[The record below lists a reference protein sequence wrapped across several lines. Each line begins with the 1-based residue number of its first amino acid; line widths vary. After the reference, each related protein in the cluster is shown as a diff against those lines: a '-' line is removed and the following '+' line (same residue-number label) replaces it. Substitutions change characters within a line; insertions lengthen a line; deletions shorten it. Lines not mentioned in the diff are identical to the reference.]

1 MRASFFKHPEVT
13 PFVECPNCGRL
24 VEFGAEHCPA
34 CREVIEKGYALLSV
48 GVVAFNTRA
57 VSLANT
63 IKTGDPA
70 AFIVLLASAYVYFLD
85 ASGGSLSSLQSLW
98 ATTLAV
104 PVLALAAVAL
114 WFFRYGRFRM
124 GDADFDRSKLDMRWS
139 LMLWLALL
147 FAQGV
152 AFATLHL

>member
-1 MRASFFKHPEVT
+1 MRDGFFKQARVT
-13 PFVECPNCGRL
+13 PFVECPNCARL

-48 GVVAFNTRA
+48 GVVAFNTQA

-63 IKTGDPA
+63 IKAGDVGA
-70 AFIVLLASAYVYFLD
+70 VVILLASACVYFLD
-85 ASGGSLSSLQSLW
+85 ASDAGSSFQSLW
-98 ATTLAV
+98 VTTHAASL
-104 PVLALAAVAL
+104 LALAAVAL

-124 GDADFDRSKLDMRWS
+124 GDADFDRSKLDMHWS

-147 FAQGV
+147 FAQAV
-152 AFATLHL
+152 AFATLYL

>member
-1 MRASFFKHPEVT
+1 MRDNFFKHPQVT

-48 GVVAFNTRA
+48 GVVAFNTQA

-63 IKTGDPA
+63 IKTGDA
-70 AFIVLLASAYVYFLD
+70 AAVVILLATAYVYFLD
-85 ASGGSLSSLQSLW
+85 ASDGELSLQSLW
-98 ATTLAV
+98 ITTLAA

-124 GDADFDRSKLDMRWS
+124 GDADFDGAKLDMRWS

-147 FAQGV
+147 FAQAV
-152 AFATLHL
+152 AFATLYL

>member
-1 MRASFFKHPEVT
+1 MRDGFFKHPQVT

-48 GVVAFNTRA
+48 GVVAFNTQA

-63 IKTGDPA
+63 IKAGDVGA
-70 AFIVLLASAYVYFLD
+70 VIFLAVSAYVYFVD
-85 ASGGSLSSLQSLW
+85 ASDGEFALHPLW
-98 ATTLAV
+98 VATLV
-104 PVLALAAVAL
+104 GPVLALAAVAL

-124 GDADFDRSKLDMRWS
+124 GDADFDRSRLDMRWS

-147 FAQGV
+147 FAQAV

>member
-1 MRASFFKHPEVT
+1 MRDNFFKHPQVT

-48 GVVAFNTRA
+48 GVVAFNTQA

-63 IKTGDPA
+63 IKTGDA
-70 AFIVLLASAYVYFLD
+70 AAAAVLLASAYVYFLD
-85 ASGGSLSSLQSLW
+85 ASDGGLSLQSLW

-104 PVLALAAVAL
+104 PVLALSAVAL

-147 FAQGV
+147 FAQTL
-152 AFATLHL
+152 AFATLYL

>member
-1 MRASFFKHPEVT
+1 MRDSFFKHPRVT
-13 PFVECPNCGRL
+13 PFVECPNCRRL

-48 GVVAFNTRA
+48 GVVAFNTQA

-63 IKTGDPA
+63 IKSADAGA
-70 AFIVLLASAYVYFLD
+70 VVILLASAYVYFLD
-85 ASGGSLSSLQSLW
+85 ASDAGPSYRTLW
-98 ATTLAV
+98 LTTLVGPATAV
-104 PVLALAAVAL
+104 AVAAL

-124 GDADFDRSKLDMRWS
+124 GDEDFDRSKRDMRSS

-147 FAQGV
+147 FAQTV
-152 AFATLHL
+152 AFATLYL

>member
-1 MRASFFKHPEVT
+1 MRDGFFKHPQVT

-48 GVVAFNTRA
+48 GVVAFNTQA

-63 IKTGDPA
+63 IKTGDA
-70 AFIVLLASAYVYFLD
+70 GAVVVLLASAYVYFVD
-85 ASGGSLSSLQSLW
+85 ASDGEFALHPLW
-98 ATTLAV
+98 AATLV
-104 PVLALAAVAL
+104 GPVLALAAVAL
-114 WFFRYGRFRM
+114 WFFRYSRFRM
-124 GDADFDRSKLDMRWS
+124 GDTDFDRSKLDMRWS

-147 FAQGV
+147 FAQAV

>member
-1 MRASFFKHPEVT
+1 MRDGFFKQPQVT

-48 GVVAFNTRA
+48 GVVAFNTQA

-63 IKTGDPA
+63 IKAGDA
-70 AFIVLLASAYVYFLD
+70 GAVVLLAASACVYFLD
-85 ASGGSLSSLQSLW
+85 ASGAEPALRSLW
-98 ATTLAV
+98 LTTLAG

-114 WFFRYGRFRM
+114 WFLRYGRFRM
-124 GDADFDRSKLDMRWS
+124 GDADYDRSKLDMRWS

-147 FAQGV
+147 FAQV
-152 AFATLHL
+152 IAFATLYL